1 MRVLV
6 DTHALI
12 WFLTE
17 PERLSMAAGA
27 CLEDEGNDIL
37 VSAVSAYEIEY
48 KRPLD
53 PLLQR
58 LPFALEQ
65 AVADEVFT
73 WRNITP
79 ADAIR
84 AGRLDR
90 THRDPWDRILAAQAL
105 GDAVPIVS
113 MDRQLEIFGVRLIW

>member
-17 PERLSMAAGA
+17 PERLSRAAGA
-27 CLEDEGNDIL
+27 CLEDEANDIL
-37 VSAVSAYEIEY
+37 VSAVSAYEIES

-65 AVADEVFT
+65 AVTDEVFT

-79 ADAIR
+79 SDAIR

-105 GDAVPIVS
+105 EDAVPILS
-113 MDRQLEIFGVRLIW
+113 MDRRLVTFGVRLIW